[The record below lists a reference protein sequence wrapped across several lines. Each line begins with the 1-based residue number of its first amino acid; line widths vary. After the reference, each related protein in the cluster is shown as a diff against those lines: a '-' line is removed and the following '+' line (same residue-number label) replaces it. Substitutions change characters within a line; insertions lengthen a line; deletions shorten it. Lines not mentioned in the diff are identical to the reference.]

1 MRRHAVQEQ
10 REAEHF
16 QMLVKPTSRTNNKK
30 VEPEAETK
38 ESHQVDTEVVN
49 PFMAVKKSTK
59 LLGKRR
65 RAVDEIETISGLYMS
80 PLTQAELTPKKENQ
94 KRKCGN
100 KRTLVVSQNS

>member
-1 MRRHAVQEQ
+1 
-10 REAEHF
+10 
-16 QMLVKPTSRTNNKK
+16 MLIKPTSRTNNKK

-38 ESHQVDTEVVN
+38 EAHPIDPEVVN

-80 PLTQAELTPKKENQ
+80 PMTQSEMT
-94 KRKCGN
+94 RK
-100 KRTLVVSQNS
+100 KRTRSGSTNGP